1 MESSFDPREL
11 VSKIYEIYQPPAN
24 EKRLI

>member
-11 VSKIYEIYQPPAN
+11 VSRIYEIYQPPAN

>member
-1 MESSFDPREL
+1 MESSFDPHEL
-11 VSKIYEIYQPPAN
+11 VSRIYEIYQPPVN